1 MKGGRWLKVYSTFV
15 YFWLYLPI
23 AVMMVF
29 SFNNAR
35 RNVVWKGFTL
45 SWYAHLPSNV
55 DLMTALYN
63 SLLLAV
69 CSTALSVLFATLAAY
84 ALVRHPPFRGRQG
97 YASLL
102 NVPMMIPEVV
112 MGVGLLLF
120 FVRTNLPLSFGT
132 LVAAHVVFCLPYA
145 VGTIRA
151 RLLSLKSSSL
161 EDAAMDLGAT
171 EWQAFCKV
179 TLPLAWPA
187 IFSGALL
194 TFTMSFEDFVT
205 SFFVAGIG
213 TTTLPIQI
221 YSMMKFGIT
230 PEVNALAT
238 LLLLFTI
245 AMLGAY
251 HWLGGS
257 KEAAQR

>member
-1 MKGGRWLKVYSTFV
+1 MSEGRWLK
-15 YFWLYLPI
+15 
-23 AVMMVF
+23 
-29 SFNNAR
+29 
-35 RNVVWKGFTL
+35 
-45 SWYAHLPSNV
+45 
-55 DLMTALYN
+55 
-63 SLLLAV
+63 
-69 CSTALSVLFATLAAY
+69 
-84 ALVRHPPFRGRQG
+84 
-97 YASLL
+97 
-102 NVPMMIPEVV
+102 
-112 MGVGLLLF
+112 
-120 FVRTNLPLSFGT
+120 LSFWA

-145 VGTIRA
+145 AGTIRA
-151 RLLSLKSSSL
+151 RLLSLKSSNI

-171 EWQAFCKV
+171 EWQVFYKV

-238 LLLLFTI
+238 LLLLFTVTT
-245 AMLGAY
+245 LGAY
-251 HWLGGS
+251 HWLGGGR
-257 KEAAQR
+257 ENL

>member
-1 MKGGRWLKVYSTFV
+1 MKGGRWLKGYSSLVYA
-15 YFWLYLPI
+15 WLYLPI

-45 SWYAHLPSNV
+45 AWYARLPGNV
-55 DLMTALYN
+55 ELMGALYN
-63 SLLLAV
+63 SLLLAL
-69 CSTALSVLFATLAAY
+69 CATTLSVLFAILAAY
-84 ALVRHPPFRGRQG
+84 ALVRHPAFRGRQG
-97 YASLL
+97 YATLL

-120 FVRTNLPLSFGT
+120 FVRADLPLSFWT

-245 AMLGAY
+245 GMLGAY
-251 HWLGGS
+251 HWLSGGDQT
-257 KEAAQR
+257 AHY